1 MNRLIVDSAAVT
13 LVPVQEPLVL
23 ISQVQRSGGTLL
35 SQLFDGHPEVHA
47 HPGELHI
54 GPGKAH
60 WPSLDPGAAPEAWFD
75 TLFERITLEF
85 VEQGYSKSTPG
96 ARSAGTFD
104 VFPFRFDVDRQ
115 REIFLGRARS
125 GASVREILDAYMT
138 SYFNAWVDNANLR
151 SRPKRAVTAFS
162 ARLAMN
168 KPDLA
173 AYFRDYPDGTLIT
186 IVREPRGW
194 FESSRR
200 YTDRYE
206 DADRAVATWRRSTR
220 SSLDARKRYGDR
232 VVIVSFEDLVR
243 ETEPL
248 MRRLADRLEL
258 TFSDELLEPTFNG
271 QPIRADSSGPVHEH
285 GVIRERAERPG
296 LDPETERTIAR
307 GTDELYAKAMT
318 QVLRP

>member
-1 MNRLIVDSAAVT
+1 VT
-13 LVPVQEPLVL
+13 IVPVREPLVL

-60 WPSLDPGAAPEAWFD
+60 WPALDPDAAPDRWFD
-75 TLFERITLEF
+75 ALFERITLEF

-96 ARSAGTFD
+96 ARNAGTYD
-104 VFPFRFDVDRQ
+104 VFPFKFDPERQ
-115 REIFLGRARS
+115 RTVFLQRTRPGS
-125 GASVREILDAYMT
+125 TVREILDAYMT
-138 SYFNAWVDNANLR
+138 SYFNAWLDNANLR
-151 SRPKRAVTAFS
+151 TGPKRAVTAFS

-173 AYFRDYPDGTLIT
+173 AYFRDYPDGTLVT

-194 FESSRR
+194 FDSSRR
-200 YTDRYE
+200 YQPERYE
-206 DADRAVATWRRSTR
+206 DVDRAVATWRRSTR

-232 VVIVSFEDLVR
+232 VVVVSFEDLVR
-243 ETEPL
+243 ATEPL
-248 MRRLADRLEL
+248 MRSLAERLGL
-258 TFSDELLEPTFNG
+258 TFTDELLVPTFNG
-271 QPIRADSSGPVHEH
+271 RPIRADSSGPVHEH
-285 GVIRERAERPG
+285 GVIQERAETPV
-296 LDPETERTIAR
+296 LEPKTERTIAR
-307 GTDELYAKAMT
+307 GTDELYEKALG